1 MFSSTQICL
10 NIQHAHKGLP
20 PQSCGKRR
28 YRSAVSIYPR
38 HSRNMSRCLRIFTAT
53 NRFCTRSIIDGKYAK
68 ALIAYEEDVPVG
80 FMVYY
85 YSFSTFECR
94 PGIHLEDLF
103 IHKEYRGKGYGKL
116 MLTYLANEAVK
127 NGFTRLEWT
136 CLNWNAPSI
145 EFYEKLGARNMC
157 EWRTYRLSGKE
168 LMENADFYFGHCTT
182 VPRKADHSFH
192 LPEAKI

>member
-1 MFSSTQICL
+1 MSEYINTRI
-10 NIQHAHKGLP
+10 KGFRLKVVEKEDIEVLY
-20 PQSCGKRR
+20 QFIRAIAEYEQMLEDIHGDESVL
-28 YRSAVSIYPR
+28 Y
-38 HSRNMSRCLRIFTAT
+38 
-53 NRFCTRSIIDGKYAK
+53 RSIIDGKYAK

-168 LMENADFYFGHCTT
+168 LMENADFYFGHCT
-182 VPRKADHSFH
+182 PFH
-192 LPEAKI
+192 ES